1 MILREKVFQEIL
13 KSSAPICALLGP
25 RQCGKSTLAKEFQK
39 KYKPKARYFDL
50 EDPDDEA
57 AFSNPKLLLDHLSGW
72 VIIDEVQ
79 RAPQLFS
86 YLRHLV
92 DKNRKIRLLL
102 LGSASPSLIQK
113 SSETLAGRIHYIEMM
128 PFSFGE
134 VGEEKKLF
142 LRGGFPRAFLAKN
155 NSQANLWLKNYVKTY
170 LEQDIANLGFSLN
183 PQLLRKFWIM
193 LADYGGQ
200 IFNAS
205 ELSRNLGVNYKTV
218 QSYVNLLENTFML
231 RVLRPWFEN
240 ISKRQVKSPKIIFR
254 DTGLMNFLLDISS
267 LDELSVSRK
276 VGAIWENFA
285 IEQVIRKFG
294 AEPQECYFWS
304 SQSGAEIDLLIVRGK
319 KKFAFEIKYSS
330 KPKIEKSMLM
340 AMESLQLKNLI
351 VIVPGDANYKLSKQI
366 EVFGIGKLIAQKH
379 LKNLF

>member
-1 MILREKVFQEIL
+1 MIFRDIFLQEVL
-13 KSSAPICALLGP
+13 KSPAPILALLGP

-39 KYKPKARYFDL
+39 KYQPKARYFDL

-57 AFSNPKLLLDHLSGW
+57 AFAHPKLLLDHLSGW

-92 DKNRKIRLLL
+92 DKNLKIKLLL

-113 SSETLAGRIHYIEMM
+113 SSETLAGRIHYIEMT
-128 PFSFGE
+128 PFTLSE
-134 VGEEKKLF
+134 VGEEKKLL

-155 NSQANLWLKNYVKTY
+155 NSQANIWLKNYVKTY

-183 PQLLRKFWIM
+183 PQILRKFWVM

-205 ELSRNLGVNYKTV
+205 ELSRNLGMSYKTV

-231 RVLRPWFEN
+231 RVLQPWFEN

-276 VGAIWENFA
+276 IGAIWENFA
-285 IEQVIRKFG
+285 IEQTIQKFG

-304 SQSGAEIDLLIVRGK
+304 TQLSAEIDLLIVRGK

-330 KPKIEKSMLM
+330 KPKVEKSML
-340 AMESLQLKNLI
+340 AAIESLKLKKLI
-351 VIVPGDANYKLSKQI
+351 VIVPGNANYMLSKQI
-366 EVFGIGKLIAQKH
+366 EVFGISKLISQKN